1 MRPIKT
7 GQRPKSNKKTK
18 MRQMSTKASNSRCK
32 FSDTW
37 FRVFLHDFGTKSRF
51 SFWDPY
57 APNPG
62 LQHICM
68 ILGLNHKGYHILHC
82 SHGKKSY
89 GNMSIEKL
97 SPFHVNKIIMEEAP
111 SLGKIRKF
119 TCRTP
124 MPHRKRLGRR
134 DERDLDFCIFLRKKE
149 LWKYTARRDA
159 DFYRPM
165 PNLFLFP

>member
-1 MRPIKT
+1 
-7 GQRPKSNKKTK
+7 

-68 ILGLNHKGYHILHC
+68 ILGLNHKGYHILDC

-97 SPFHVNKIIMEEAP
+97 SPFHVKKKIW
-111 SLGKIRKF
+111 KKH
-119 TCRTP
+119 
-124 MPHRKRLGRR
+124 PHL
-134 DERDLDFCIFLRKKE
+134 E
-149 LWKYTARRDA
+149 KYGNLPAGHPCPIAKGLVDA
-159 DFYRPM
+159 MREI
-165 PNLFLFP
+165 